1 MNILLDCERMKY
13 PNTGLYTFCDKYSEA
28 LTQIVADEDKLS
40 YYIAPNVGRF
50 RGDAP
55 RYIQWRLIDKLFPV
69 YVKDLDI
76 WHSSYQLTK
85 YRGGNR
91 KTKYVLT
98 VHDLNFLYEKNSM
111 SEIKKDIKRY
121 QQRID
126 RADHI
131 VTISE
136 FVKRD
141 VIANLDVRGKQVAV
155 IHNGCILNEYPDF
168 DSPKYRPEKPYILA
182 LGTIIPKKNFHVLPS
197 ILKNNDYE
205 LVIAGI
211 VTDYAKKIE
220 EEAKHHNVIDRLKII
235 GEISDQEKYW
245 YLKNCTAFA
254 FPSLAEGFG
263 FPVLEAMRFGKPV
276 FISNLTSLP
285 EIGGKNAYYF
295 ENFDPQYMQDI
306 FDNSMTDYLEDK
318 SKSVLIKEHAYSFDW
333 NSCAKKY
340 YKVYQDLLK

>member
-1 MNILLDCERMKY
+1 M
-13 PNTGLYTFCDKYSEA
+13 
-28 LTQIVADEDKLS
+28 
-40 YYIAPNVGRF
+40 
-50 RGDAP
+50 
-55 RYIQWRLIDKLFPV
+55 
-69 YVKDLDI
+69 DI
-76 WHSSYQLTK
+76 WHTSYQLAK
-85 YRGGNR
+85 YTGGNKR
-91 KTKYVLT
+91 TKHVLT
-98 VHDLNFLYEKNSM
+98 VHDLNFLYEKKTM
-111 SEIKKDIKRY
+111 SEIKKEIKRH
-121 QQRID
+121 QKRID

-141 VIANLDVRGKQVAV
+141 VIANLDVRGKQVTT
-155 IHNGCILNEYPDF
+155 IHNGCILSEYPDF

-182 LGTIIPKKNFHVLPS
+182 LGTIVPKKNFHVLPS

-205 LVIAGI
+205 LLIAGI

-220 EEAKHHNVIDRLKII
+220 EEAKHHNVTDRLKII

-245 YLKNCTAFA
+245 YLKNCVAFT

-285 EIGGKNAYYF
+285 EIGGKDAYYF
-295 ENFDPQYMQDI
+295 ENFDPQYMQNV
-306 FDNSMTDYLEDK
+306 FDSSMTNYVEDK
-318 SKSVLIKEHAYSFDW
+318 SKSVLIKEHAYSFNW

>member
-1 MNILLDCERMKY
+1 MKY

-50 RGDAP
+50 RGNTP
-55 RYIQWRLIDKLFPV
+55 QYIQWRLIDKLFPV
-69 YVKDLDI
+69 YVKNLDI
-76 WHSSYQLTK
+76 WHSSYQLAK
-85 YRGGNR
+85 YTGGNK
-91 KTKYVLT
+91 KTKHVLT

-111 SEIKKDIKRY
+111 SEIKKDIKRH
-121 QQRID
+121 QKRID

-131 VTISE
+131 ITISE

-141 VIANLDVRGKQVAV
+141 VIANLDLRGRQVTA
-155 IHNGCILNEYPDF
+155 IHSGCILNEYPGF
-168 DSPKYRPEKPYILA
+168 NSPKYRPEKPYILA

-220 EEAKHHNVIDRLKII
+220 EEARRHNVMDRLKII

-245 YLKNCTAFA
+245 YLKNCAAFA
-254 FPSLAEGFG
+254 FPSLAEGLG
-263 FPVLEAMRFGKPV
+263 MPVLEAMRFGKPV

-285 EIGGKNAYYF
+285 EIGGQEAYYF
-295 ENFDPQYMQDI
+295 ENFDPEYMQDV
-306 FDNSMTDYLEDK
+306 FDKSMTDYFKDK
-318 SKSVLIKEHAYSFDW
+318 NKSDLIKEHAYSFNW